1 MTETQQPRGGTD
13 KPSELEQRLKMSKR
27 RFMRVFLGSA
37 AAYSVPLLASF
48 SMEGLGV
55 SKAHAFGSL
64 SGGFRSFFVSNVVE
78 LFEDN
83 LRKLRQKF
91 DFFSSNQTL
100 KEPD

>member
-1 MTETQQPRGGTD
+1 
-13 KPSELEQRLKMSKR
+13 
-27 RFMRVFLGSA
+27 
-37 AAYSVPLLASF
+37 
-48 SMEGLGV
+48 MEGLGV